1 MIMGGLNKLCKS
13 FKVPDN
19 YKKSSIEH
27 NYTEHDWLENK
38 PIWSPYL
45 KRDISSLSY
54 ILMTLFNKLFSITK
68 INPTKY
74 ISIASFSKKVV
85 DGYAGF

>member
-1 MIMGGLNKLCKS
+1 MDKLCTS
-13 FKVPDN
+13 FKVPKE
-19 YKKSSIEH
+19 YEKSSIEH
-27 NYTEHDWLENK
+27 NYTEHNWLENK
-38 PIWSPYL
+38 KTWTPYL

-74 ISIASFSKKVV
+74 ISIASFSKKVL